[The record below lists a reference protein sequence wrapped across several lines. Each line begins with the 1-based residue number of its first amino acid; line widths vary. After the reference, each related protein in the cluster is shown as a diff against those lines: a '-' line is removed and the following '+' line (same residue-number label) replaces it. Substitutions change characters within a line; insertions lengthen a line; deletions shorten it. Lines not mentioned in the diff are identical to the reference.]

1 MQGDS
6 VESGLLAAGLI
17 AVAIPLFAIFW
28 VLVTG
33 LLASISGWPSLA
45 DTFPAGERP
54 DVNALRR
61 SVLKIG
67 RIGENNV
74 TTLRPTAQGL
84 YMSVNPLFRFR
95 RPPVL
100 VPWNRIEPVSS
111 HRMLWQR
118 STTLDLGGITTIRVR
133 NRVLPV
139 LRAHGVRVPD
149 DSDA

>member
-17 AVAIPLFAIFW
+17 AVALPLFAIFW
-28 VLVTG
+28 VLITG
-33 LLASISGWPSLA
+33 LLASVSGWSNLA

-54 DVNALRR
+54 DGQALRS

-67 RIGENNV
+67 RVGEKNV
-74 TTLRPTAQGL
+74 TTLRPTSRGL
-84 YMSVNPLFRFR
+84 YMSANPLFRFR

-100 VPWNRIEPVSS
+100 VPWNRIEHVRS
-111 HRMLWQR
+111 HRVLWQR
-118 STTLDLGGITTIRVR
+118 SSTLDLGGITTMRVR

-139 LRAHGVRVPD
+139 LRAHGVRVPG
-149 DSDA
+149 DAEA

>member
-6 VESGLLAAGLI
+6 VESGLLAASLI

-45 DTFPAGERP
+45 DTFSAGERP
-54 DVNALRR
+54 DAKALRR
-61 SVLKIG
+61 SVIKVG

-74 TTLRPTAQGL
+74 TTLRPTVQGL

-95 RPPVL
+95 DP
-100 VPWNRIEPVSS
+100 E
-111 HRMLWQR
+111 
-118 STTLDLGGITTIRVR
+118 
-133 NRVLPV
+133 
-139 LRAHGVRVPD
+139 
-149 DSDA
+149 DAGA